1 MPPETPHHRAASA
14 AATDEPHSN
23 PIGRRRR
30 QRSPAAGHQ
39 EKSSVHFEVSLA
51 FAVIG
56 PEDTITLPRTDG
68 LRFSYS
74 ASELLCGFGSAYL
87 LCSCPSGYRLRLFPA
102 RPSRHLKATRL
113 TFKGEPL
120 VLPLECW
127 EEDLLR
133 AGLVCNDVTPCS
145 LVMELVAIGE
155 LGSTVFVM
163 GNVHADAGTVSSVI
177 LSSNDGGKV
186 WTEPLGRIPGGSLEV
201 FRAVEEH
208 GWIGGQQWEAD
219 SSPIPFILSTRNGG
233 KRWTDRYL
241 WKEDDRNGM
250 VLEFDFENLRHGFL
264 IIERTNTDVDPFELY
279 ENDDWGQFVEYSRD
293 DERGTDDPIR
303 PGSGGRHVA
312 SCARKPLAAPT
323 GWKRERA
330 TTGSPLRRLLRRS
343 APATTWNARMS
354 CDLFR

>member
-1 MPPETPHHRAASA
+1 M
-14 AATDEPHSN
+14 
-23 PIGRRRR
+23 
-30 QRSPAAGHQ
+30 
-39 EKSSVHFEVSLA
+39 
-51 FAVIG
+51 
-56 PEDTITLPRTDG
+56 
-68 LRFSYS
+68 RFW
-74 ASELLCGFGSAYL
+74 
-87 LCSCPSGYRLRLFPA
+87 LRLFTLFLSLGISAATLPGQAEPA
-102 RPSRHLKATRL
+102 PEATRL

-145 LVMELVAIGE
+145 LVMKLVAIGE

-177 LSSNDGGKV
+177 LSSDDGGKV

-208 GWIGGQQWEAD
+208 GWIGGQQWDAD

-264 IIERTNTDVDPFELY
+264 IIERMNTDVDPFELY
-279 ENDDWGQFVEYSRD
+279 ETMTGGSSWNIRGMTSEEPTIPFDPVQAEDMWRLRSEASSGAYWVEKREGDDWKPIASFAPKVGTCNNM
-293 DERGTDDPIR
+293 ERKGE
-303 PGSGGRHVA
+303 
-312 SCARKPLAAPT
+312 L
-323 GWKRERA
+323 
-330 TTGSPLRRLLRRS
+330 
-343 APATTWNARMS
+343 
-354 CDLFR
+354 